1 MISFLKNHI
10 FFYIGYLVG
19 VSLVAFFAYVIDK
32 GKAKR
37 GAWRIPEKV
46 LLTLS
51 LIGGA
56 TGGYVAMNLVRHKTQ
71 KWYFPNIYLI
81 TDLFKIRKY
90 RKCRGKNIIS

>member
-71 KWYFPNIYLI
+71 KWNFHVVNVLGLAWQGCLLVFLL
-81 TDLFKIRKY
+81 TA
-90 RKCRGKNIIS
+90 